1 MIARSSLDGID
12 GPMHSSLSL
21 NQRKGR
27 WPPLIYWHVSF
38 VRKFLINTSLRS
50 INNEPSKVSE
60 NPGYAGVFASWVSSM
75 MTRQVLTKNSALM
88 Q

>member
-1 MIARSSLDGID
+1 MIAKSSLDGID

-21 NQRKGR
+21 KQRKGR
-27 WPPLIYWHVSF
+27 WPLLISSHVPF
-38 VRKFLINTSLRS
+38 VRKLRINSSMRS
-50 INNEPSKVSE
+50 ISIEPSKVSE
-60 NPGYAGVFASWVSSM
+60 SPGYAGVFASWVSSM

>member
-1 MIARSSLDGID
+1 
-12 GPMHSSLSL
+12 
-21 NQRKGR
+21 
-27 WPPLIYWHVSF
+27 
-38 VRKFLINTSLRS
+38 VRKFRINTSLRS

-60 NPGYAGVFASWVSSM
+60 NPGYAGVFAYWVSSM